1 VVVTLDTFRAD
12 RLGADPHSPEGFP
25 SLTPNLDALAARG
38 VRFDDAITASIS
50 TPPSHATIFT
60 GLMPTA
66 HGLRRLWGQALDPG
80 QVTLAERLAD
90 HGFERAAFVSGLPL
104 MRAAGLAQ
112 GFETYDDAFAVAGR
126 ERSARETNALVRE
139 WLAGRSDDRLF
150 LWVHYF
156 DPHMPYLAPREI
168 QQRIAGRT
176 AEGAEMLHAPVPAGT
191 AIPATPPDPE
201 SARWMQGLYDAEV
214 VETDAAFG
222 TLMELL
228 DEAGILDDAVVAVV
242 ADHGESLGEHGAWFG
257 HWDVYD
263 EVARVP
269 MLLADPEG
277 RHLGVVTSTVR
288 TADLVPTLLAWL
300 GLPVPA
306 GLDGRDLTPLVV
318 GDERSDRIA
327 LTEQLDVYPV
337 HGVYQGGWLLRHR
350 PGAAGGRSLLTPR
363 PGATGAESERAAQQ
377 LGVALA
383 RALAAS
389 AEARP
394 TARPVSEGVAE
405 GLRALGYSE

>member
-1 VVVTLDTFRAD
+1 
-12 RLGADPHSPEGFP
+12 
-25 SLTPNLDALAARG
+25 
-38 VRFDDAITASIS
+38 
-50 TPPSHATIFT
+50 
-60 GLMPTA
+60 
-66 HGLRRLWGQALDPG
+66 
-80 QVTLAERLAD
+80 
-90 HGFERAAFVSGLPL
+90 
-104 MRAAGLAQ
+104 
-112 GFETYDDAFAVAGR
+112 
-126 ERSARETNALVRE
+126 
-139 WLAGRSDDRLF
+139 
-150 LWVHYF
+150 
-156 DPHMPYLAPREI
+156 
-168 QQRIAGRT
+168 
-176 AEGAEMLHAPVPAGT
+176 
-191 AIPATPPDPE
+191 
-201 SARWMQGLYDAEV
+201 
-214 VETDAAFG
+214 
-222 TLMELL
+222 
-228 DEAGILDDAVVAVV
+228 
-242 ADHGESLGEHGAWFG
+242 
-257 HWDVYD
+257 
-263 EVARVP
+263 